1 MHVNTVSYMAESQGS
16 KSATYLDLK
25 ELTWPGAGLDG
36 LNVNEERGICMSI
49 LPRLLVSPCLTFK
62 ALAITPTPV
71 STRAWPRDP
80 ALEPRSGISLRAWK
94 FRGLRP
100 RTTIG
105 AVVDSDKTTLLP
117 SDKVPNTL
125 RCNTK
130 CCCSS
135 LRLPLFAVALGSI
148 RLSAGTARCSGRK
161 AYIRNCRRRH
171 PIGYTAYSPL
181 ASALLSWKGING
193 SEGGS

>member
-1 MHVNTVSYMAESQGS
+1 MG
-16 KSATYLDLK
+16 
-25 ELTWPGAGLDG
+25 G
-36 LNVNEERGICMSI
+36 LNVNDERGICMSI
-49 LPRLLVSPCLTFK
+49 LPRLLASPGLTFK

-71 STRAWPRDP
+71 STRAWPREP

-105 AVVDSDKTTLLP
+105 PVVVSDKTTLLP

-125 RCNTK
+125 RCKTK
-130 CCCSS
+130 CCWSS
-135 LRLPLFAVALGSI
+135 LRLPLFAVALLFI
-148 RLSAGTARCSGRK
+148 RPSVGKAQHSGRK

-171 PIGYTAYSPL
+171 PIG
-181 ASALLSWKGING
+181 
-193 SEGGS
+193 